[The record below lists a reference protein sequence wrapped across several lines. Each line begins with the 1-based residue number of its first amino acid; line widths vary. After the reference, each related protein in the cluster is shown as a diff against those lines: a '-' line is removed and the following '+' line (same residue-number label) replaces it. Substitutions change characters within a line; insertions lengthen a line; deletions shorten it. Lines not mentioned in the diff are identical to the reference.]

1 MTRPFFLTLTIL
13 VVFCNVLSESLRPTT
28 PISRSCG
35 VVKVKGINIRRV
47 ARPSFALRSVEQST
61 DEDLHQKINSADFDG
76 AIQLLKRNPMLHLN
90 TEDARLLLNNLE
102 ALTKDDSEQ
111 KDDGDKKVLQAQ
123 VRLNYILFCSFYTLL
138 R

>member
-1 MTRPFFLTLTIL
+1 
-13 VVFCNVLSESLRPTT
+13 
-28 PISRSCG
+28 
-35 VVKVKGINIRRV
+35 VKVKGINIRRV